1 MAENTLTT
9 EKARNTEKIAS
20 IDAAVPEVKKPLTP
34 SQLIWRRFRKHR
46 MAVAGGI
53 GAVLLIIFVIG
64 GSIIFPESRANETD
78 LLSRLAGPSANHW
91 FGTDSVGRDV
101 FFRIIYGGQIS
112 LFIGFLAV
120 ILEVTLGTVIGGVAA
135 YYGGWVDAILMRF
148 TEAML
153 AIPSLFLL
161 IVLAKFIGKD
171 IGQVVIL
178 GRTFS
183 GSIGIV
189 ILVIGLTS
197 WMYLARIVRANVL
210 SLKEMEYISASKALG
225 ASDSRI
231 FFRHLIPNTLG
242 PIIVAATLGLAGAI
256 LTEAYVSFLGLGVQ
270 QPTSTWGNMM
280 QQAQS
285 FLIRGAW
292 WMWVFPSLFI
302 IFTILCINLLGDGLR
317 DAFDPRSNRN
327 L

>member
-1 MAENTLTT
+1 MITT
-9 EKARNTEKIAS
+9 ENQGA
-20 IDAAVPEVKKPLTP
+20 LTP
-34 SQLIWRRFRKHR
+34 GQLVWRRFRKHR
-46 MAVAGGI
+46 MAMVGGI
-53 GAVLLIIFVIG
+53 GVVLLLLFIVG
-64 GSIIFPESRANETD
+64 GSILIPESAANAAD
-78 LLSRLAGPSANHW
+78 LVQRLAAPDAKHW

-101 FFRIIYGGQIS
+101 FNRVIYGGQIS
-112 LFIGFLAV
+112 LFIGLLAV
-120 ILEVTLGTVIGGVAA
+120 ILEVSLGTLIGGAAA

-161 IVLAKFIGKD
+161 IVLAKFIGRNV
-171 IGQVVIL
+171 GQVNIL

-189 ILVIGLTS
+189 IIVIGMTS

-210 SLKEMEYISASKALG
+210 SLKELDYISASKALG
-225 ASDSRI
+225 ADNRRI
-231 FFRHLIPNTLG
+231 FFSHLVPNTLG
-242 PIIVAATLGLAGAI
+242 PIIVAATLGLASAI

-285 FLIRGAW
+285 FIIRGAW
-292 WMWVFPSLFI
+292 WMWVFPSLLI
-302 IFTILCINLLGDGLR
+302 VLTILCINLLGDGLR
-317 DAFDPRSNRN
+317 DAFDPRSSRH

>member
-1 MAENTLTT
+1 MAVNPTLAEPSASGLDIIAPEARQTLT
-9 EKARNTEKIAS
+9 
-20 IDAAVPEVKKPLTP
+20 PG
-34 SQLIWRRFRKHR
+34 QLVWRRFRKHN
-46 MAVAGGI
+46 MAMMGGI
-53 GAVLLIIFVIG
+53 GVILLLLFIIG
-64 GSIIFPESRANETD
+64 GSFIVPESAANQAD
-78 LLSRLAGPSANHW
+78 LIQRLAGPTAKHW

-101 FFRIIYGGQIS
+101 FNRVIYGGQIS

-120 ILEVTLGTVIGGVAA
+120 ILEVSLGTVIGGVAA
-135 YYGGWVDAILMRF
+135 YFGGWVDALLMRF

-153 AIPSLFLL
+153 AIPNLFLL
-161 IVLAKFIGKD
+161 IVLSKFIGRNV
-171 IGQVVIL
+171 GQVQIL

-189 ILVIGLTS
+189 ILVIGITS

-210 SLKEMEYISASKALG
+210 SLKEMDYISASKALG
-225 ASDSRI
+225 ASHSRV
-231 FFRHLIPNTLG
+231 FFSHLVPNTLG

-256 LTEAYVSFLGLGVQ
+256 LLEAYVSFLGLGVQ

-285 FLIRGAW
+285 FIIRGAW
-292 WMWVFPSLFI
+292 WMWVFPSSFI
-302 IFTILCINLLGDGLR
+302 VLTILCINLLGDGLR
-317 DAFDPRSNRN
+317 DAFDPRSSRH

>member
-1 MAENTLTT
+1 MTVNPTISEPG
-9 EKARNTEKIAS
+9 IS
-20 IDAAVPEVKKPLTP
+20 AVGFVRDESREALTP
-34 SQLIWRRFRKHR
+34 GQLVWRRFRKHR
-46 MAVAGGI
+46 MAMLGAI
-53 GAVLLIIFVIG
+53 GVILLLVFIIG
-64 GSIIFPESRANETD
+64 GSIVVPETMANSTD
-78 LLSRLAGPSANHW
+78 LINRLAPPSATHW

-112 LFIGFLAV
+112 LFIGVMAV
-120 ILEVTLGTVIGGVAA
+120 VLEVSLGTVIGGTAGFF
-135 YYGGWVDAILMRF
+135 GGWVDAVLMRI

-153 AIPSLFLL
+153 AIPALFLL
-161 IVLAKFIGKD
+161 IVLAKFIGRNV
-171 IGQVVIL
+171 GQVTIA

-189 ILVIGLTS
+189 ILVIGVTS

-210 SLKEMEYISASKALG
+210 SLKELDYVSASKALG
-225 ASDSRI
+225 ASNVRV
-231 FFRHLIPNTLG
+231 FFSHLVPNTLG
-242 PIIVAATLGLAGAI
+242 AIIVSATLGLASAI
-256 LTEAYVSFLGLGVQ
+256 LLEAYVSFLGLGVQ

-302 IFTILCINLLGDGLR
+302 VLIILSINLMGDGLR
-317 DAFDPRSNRN
+317 DALDPRSSRHI
-327 L
+327 

>member
-1 MAENTLTT
+1 MAINPTVTPEPTT
-9 EKARNTEKIAS
+9 FAINLAAA
-20 IDAAVPEVKKPLTP
+20 DAIPALTP
-34 SQLIWRRFRKHR
+34 RQLIWRRFRKHR
-46 MAVAGGI
+46 MALLGGI
-53 GAVLLIIFVIG
+53 GAVLLILFIIG

-78 LLSRLAGPSANHW
+78 LLARLAGPSAQHW

-101 FFRIIYGGQIS
+101 FYRIIYGGQIS

-120 ILEVTLGTVIGGVAA
+120 VLEVSLGTVIGAMAA
-135 YYGGWVDAILMRF
+135 YYGNWVDAILMRF

-161 IVLAKFIGKD
+161 IVLAKYIGRD
-171 IGQVVIL
+171 VGQITIM

-189 ILVIGLTS
+189 IFVIGITS

-210 SLKEMEYISASKALG
+210 SLKELDYISASKALG
-225 ASDSRI
+225 SSDSRI
-231 FFRHLIPNTLG
+231 FFSHLIPNTLG

-292 WMWVFPSLFI
+292 WMWVFPSGFI
-302 IFTILCINLLGDGLR
+302 VFTILCINLLGDGLR
-317 DAFDPRSNRN
+317 DAFDPRSSRH

>member
-1 MAENTLTT
+1 MAINPTVSPEPTT
-9 EKARNTEKIAS
+9 FALNSVVA
-20 IDAAVPEVKKPLTP
+20 DAKPALTP
-34 SQLIWRRFRKHR
+34 RQLIWRRFRKHR
-46 MAVAGGI
+46 MALLGGV
-53 GAVLLIIFVIG
+53 GVLLLMLFIIG

-78 LLSRLAGPSANHW
+78 LLRRLAGPSAEHW

-101 FFRIIYGGQIS
+101 FYRIIYGGQIS
-112 LFIGFLAV
+112 LFIGLLAV
-120 ILEVTLGTVIGGVAA
+120 ILEVSLGTVIGGMAA
-135 YYGGWVDAILMRF
+135 YYGGWVDALLMRF

-161 IVLAKFIGKD
+161 IVLAKFIGRD
-171 IGQVVIL
+171 VGQVTIM
-178 GRTFS
+178 GRSFS

-189 ILVIGLTS
+189 IFVIGITS

-210 SLKEMEYISASKALG
+210 SLKELDYISASKALG
-225 ASDSRI
+225 SSDSRI
-231 FFRHLIPNTLG
+231 FFSHLIPNTLG

-292 WMWVFPSLFI
+292 WMWVFPSGFI
-302 IFTILCINLLGDGLR
+302 VLTILFINLLGDGLR
-317 DAFDPRSNRN
+317 DAFDPRSSRH